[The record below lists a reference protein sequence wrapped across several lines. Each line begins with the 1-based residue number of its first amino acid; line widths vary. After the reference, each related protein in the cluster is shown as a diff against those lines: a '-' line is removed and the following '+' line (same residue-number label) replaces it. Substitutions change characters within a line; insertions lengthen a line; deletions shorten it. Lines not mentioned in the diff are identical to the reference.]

1 MNKQNLLT
9 ILLCAAL
16 LCGGAAAYFYT
27 PYPVAP
33 QPELLHISMIR
44 RTEQDAESTL
54 TYENITDRIDP
65 DTLIQQLTS
74 CKATRLPV
82 YQSSY
87 TLGDVLYEIDVLYDE
102 QPLHFVLGK
111 DYLVY
116 ESAPWYHRLQNA
128 QDLINVLDAMTAA
141 PNANPYT

>member
-1 MNKQNLLT
+1 MNKRKLLT

-33 QPELLHISMIR
+33 QPELLQISMIQ
-44 RTEQDAESTL
+44 RTEQDAENTL

-65 DTLIQQLTS
+65 DTLIRQFTS

-87 TLGDVLYEIDVLYDE
+87 TLVDVLYEIDVLYDE

-111 DYLVY
+111 DYLVC
-116 ESAPWYHRLQNA
+116 ENAPWHHRLQNA
-128 QDLINVLDAMTAA
+128 QDLIHVLDAMTGT
-141 PNANPYT
+141 PVENP

>member
-1 MNKQNLLT
+1 MNKRKLLT

-16 LCGGAAAYFYT
+16 LCSGAAAYFYT

-141 PNANPYT
+141 PTANP